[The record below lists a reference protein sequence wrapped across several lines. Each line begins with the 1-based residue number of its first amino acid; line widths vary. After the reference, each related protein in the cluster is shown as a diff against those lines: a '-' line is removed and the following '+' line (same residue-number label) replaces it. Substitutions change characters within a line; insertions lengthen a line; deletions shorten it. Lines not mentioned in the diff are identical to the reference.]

1 MRKVVLVIESF
12 RSIRKCRSNCRLE
25 RHFEISAFRFAL
37 RHFEPL
43 NGFAREAFCFS
54 DLKKSAPPWLENTP
68 PQRTG
73 GAAALKLR
81 VHLNLA
87 GISRVTPVMKFLSP
101 RLTAYIGDFGSAAA
115 TKCVSPAAM
124 TPYQI

>member
-1 MRKVVLVIESF
+1 MR
-12 RSIRKCRSNCRLE
+12 
-25 RHFEISAFRFAL
+25 
-37 RHFEPL
+37 EPH
-43 NGFAREAFCFS
+43 GDDPFS

-81 VHLNLA
+81 AHLNPVKSPRA
-87 GISRVTPVMKFLSP
+87 TPVMEFQSP
-101 RLTAYIGDFGSAAA
+101 RLRAHIGDFGSAAA

-124 TPYQI
+124 TTFQI